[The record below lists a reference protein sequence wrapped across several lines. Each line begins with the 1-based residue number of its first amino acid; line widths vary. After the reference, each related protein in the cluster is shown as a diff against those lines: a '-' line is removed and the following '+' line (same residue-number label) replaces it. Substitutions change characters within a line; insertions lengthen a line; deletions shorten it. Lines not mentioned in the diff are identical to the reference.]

1 MTYVPTFLTTLSSAG
16 SNALQSQAKDV
27 IDEFSSGHSG
37 DIARHS
43 FESMMKSANIP
54 VGSEWGKVGTIAPA
68 AGTPTDDA
76 AQLEKFSAFNLAYD
90 ETIGLSA
97 EGYVKRAG
105 GYLSEDQ
112 GVAAEAAG
120 AEFKTLFEQTMQ
132 QQGFNVGSDY
142 TLTTDTEGTL
152 LIKGTKDDAKI
163 NAYLKDKTDIEQ
175 SYARVM
181 ASFDMQQMG
190 RESTITND
198 AQARAYMT
206 GNRALMAHVLNQII
220 NANYKSYS
228 LSVHHGHITPLFDG
242 KTSEER
248 LTMLKD
254 MFKHIG

>member
-1 MTYVPTFLTTLSSAG
+1 
-16 SNALQSQAKDV
+16 
-27 IDEFSSGHSG
+27 
-37 DIARHS
+37 
-43 FESMMKSANIP
+43 
-54 VGSEWGKVGTIAPA
+54 
-68 AGTPTDDA
+68 
-76 AQLEKFSAFNLAYD
+76 
-90 ETIGLSA
+90 
-97 EGYVKRAG
+97 
-105 GYLSEDQ
+105 
-112 GVAAEAAG
+112 
-120 AEFKTLFEQTMQ
+120 MQ